1 MKLVI
6 RAPAAACVFIFVFLF
21 GAGSLPL
28 HLSAQAGV
36 MTASRGTPARP
47 SSPAPAPGPAPQGRP
62 STATPPRSTP
72 PPFAWSAT
80 TRAKPGHGRFP
91 VRTLWF
97 GLLFV
102 DPYYW
107 APDGFDTSFPP
118 ATPPIDSARPTG
130 GLQLD
135 VDPRRALVY
144 ADGWP
149 MGIVESFSGYYKH
162 MDLPAGPHQ
171 IEIVAPDYEPL
182 AVEVIVTPGRTTTY
196 RGTLNRARN

>member
-1 MKLVI
+1 MTTRPRTLSG
-6 RAPAAACVFIFVFLF
+6 RAP
-21 GAGSLPL
+21 
-28 HLSAQAGV
+28 
-36 MTASRGTPARP
+36 
-47 SSPAPAPGPAPQGRP
+47 
-62 STATPPRSTP
+62 
-72 PPFAWSAT
+72 
-80 TRAKPGHGRFP
+80 FP
-91 VRTLWF
+91 VRSLWF

-107 APDGFDTSFPP
+107 APVGFDTPFP
-118 ATPPIDSARPTG
+118 AAPPPLVDANRPTG

-149 MGIVESFSGYYKH
+149 MGIVESFSGYYNH
-162 MDLPAGPHQ
+162 LDLPAGLHQ

-196 RGTLNRARN
+196 RGTLNRAPR